1 LQRTENKNFITSTM
15 SVNYLENFT
24 NTSYIITYEEQG
36 KIYGKMVAR

>member
-1 LQRTENKNFITSTM
+1 M

-24 NTSYIITYEEQG
+24 NTSTYEEQG